1 MSRDSWEFMEI
12 CLMVEFIVFPLK
24 GKWIY
29 MNIHNYVT
37 KLQLSK

>member
-1 MSRDSWEFMEI
+1 
-12 CLMVEFIVFPLK
+12 MVELIVFPSK
-24 GKWIY
+24 KKMYMY

>member
-1 MSRDSWEFMEI
+1 MLE
-12 CLMVEFIVFPLK
+12 LIVFPSEK
-24 GKWIY
+24 KIYIY